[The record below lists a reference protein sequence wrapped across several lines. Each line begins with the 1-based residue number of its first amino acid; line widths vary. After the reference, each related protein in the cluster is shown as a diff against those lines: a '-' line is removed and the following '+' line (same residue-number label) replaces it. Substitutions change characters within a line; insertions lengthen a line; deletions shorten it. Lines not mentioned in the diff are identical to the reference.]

1 MDRKIKKEKKEG
13 DTCRDCWTKR
23 FRKEL
28 YAYWQSLHGSTQGRS
43 SIPPVDEFLAQEHKI
58 REELVHNLQIEA
70 RDVYDEMKEIE
81 VFAGEM
87 FMHLYDPEAESEKE
101 KKTKKD

>member
-1 MDRKIKKEKKEG
+1 MERKIKKVKKES

-23 FRKEL
+23 FREEL
-28 YAYWQSLHGSTQGRS
+28 YAYWRSHHGTAQDRTP
-43 SIPPVDEFLAQEHKI
+43 ITPVEDFLAKEHKV

-81 VFAGEM
+81 VFAGDL
-87 FMHLYDPEAESEKE
+87 FMHLYNPEEELGEE
-101 KKTKKD
+101 KKSKD